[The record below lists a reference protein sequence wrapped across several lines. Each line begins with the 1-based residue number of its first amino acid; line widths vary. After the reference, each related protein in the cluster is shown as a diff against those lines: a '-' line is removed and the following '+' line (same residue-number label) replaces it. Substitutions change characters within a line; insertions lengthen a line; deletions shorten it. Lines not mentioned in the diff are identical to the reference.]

1 MKKILT
7 ILILFIGFIAHA
19 QLAPNPTTALE
30 TANTGQRL
38 SIIDDAVVTS
48 HSINFYGLIG
58 IDAIELSK
66 QTAHATGGA
75 TRAYGRG
82 ATGANSIAMG
92 VNTWAEGEASTVMG
106 TATRAQGDN
115 STATGSTTHAE
126 GIGSSAMG
134 FTTHALGTYS
144 TAMGDNTHANGINS
158 TAMGNTTTA
167 SGLNSTAM
175 GQATTATGKN
185 STAMGF
191 TTTAGAYGSLAIG
204 QFNIAMLADDPTGHT
219 ITDTAFVI
227 GNGTSGGTG
236 NLSNAFRVDFNG
248 NTEIEGNTEIKG
260 TAAIT
265 GTTTINTDLSL
276 AVAGNNA
283 TISNTA
289 GNLAI
294 ETGTGSISLTSSG
307 ADDATPDLI
316 LTGENTTLIGE
327 LTVTG
332 DVVVNSDMRLKANI
346 ISLGSTLY
354 KLLQIDGKTYTM
366 KRDATKKQKIGVL
379 AQDIEKVFP
388 ELVVES
394 NGIKSVNYQGL
405 VPVLINS
412 IKEQDAK
419 ISRLE
424 KLVEKLISNK

>member
-38 SIIDDAVVTS
+38 SIIDDAGVTS

-92 VNTWAEGEASTVMG
+92 LNTWAEGIGSSAMG
-106 TATRAQGDN
+106 TATRAQGAN

-134 FTTHALGTYS
+134 FTTHAEGTYS

-158 TAMGNTTTA
+158 TAMGNTTIA
-167 SGLNSTAM
+167 SGRNSTAM

-204 QFNIAMLADDPTGHT
+204 QFNIAMTADDPTGHT

-227 GNGTSGGTG
+227 GNGTSGGSG

-276 AVAGNNA
+276 AVDNSNNA
-283 TISNTA
+283 TISNSTA
-289 GNLAI
+289 DKNLTLSTSGAGVINLTANNVAI
-294 ETGTGSISLTSSG
+294 TGTATVSS
-307 ADDATPDLI
+307 
-316 LTGENTTLIGE
+316 N
-327 LTVTG
+327 LTVAG